1 MSGSNKEIKI
11 TGTGDDEV
19 SFKTGDGWNAKTAG
33 TGSDAG
39 FDIYTN
45 SGDSSVKVKVEQD
58 IPII

>member
-1 MSGSNKEIKI
+1 MWNNN
-11 TGTGDDEV
+11 DEV